1 MKFHANNDKLGC
13 ILASREERFRIPR
26 YQRPYSWTEDQ
37 INDFWN
43 DLIASSKGDN
53 YFLGS
58 VILNYESYGD
68 DKVVDI
74 IDGQQRI
81 LTSTILLAVLRDITQ
96 PLDEELSNSIQ
107 RQSIYM
113 EDGVRRIY
121 QPRVEVGES
130 AKEFFEKYIQS
141 REVSI
146 LDSKPQYSEH
156 RKILNNYKLLKEKVE
171 SELDRIDE
179 VNKKIEWITN
189 LYSQIDD
196 LSIIKVRIESE
207 EDAYEIFETTNAR
220 GVDLSVADL
229 IKNVIFKNI
238 PERGNRDSAKEK
250 WSYIE
255 QKIEGTGTEVKRFIR
270 YYWIS
275 KEAFVSDKR
284 LFRTIKQNTLNW
296 EKFLD
301 DLVDNSEKWDLI
313 LNSSSYE
320 DLVDYQKA
328 DKLYASLNALKLMG
342 VIQHNA
348 LLLSIFRNYK
358 YLGLNPLNLIEFIEK
373 FTFQYSAISKG
384 QTNRVEKI
392 YSRYARDIEDVVKE
406 GVDINKRIQ
415 TVFHNIKA
423 ELKTI
428 LPYEEE
434 FISNFNEVSYSKRE
448 LSRYILGRIN
458 NYLQKTNEH
467 KIDYNNVN
475 IEHILPQKP
484 ESDWGLKKSD
494 IKGYVN
500 KLGNLTLLDK
510 RLNSKIQN
518 TVLAKKIPHLRE
530 SELAITKKFIE
541 NLENSE
547 NPVWDEEQIN
557 NRQKNFAEIAYH
569 QIWKI

>member
-1 MKFHANNDKLGC
+1 
-13 ILASREERFRIPR
+13 
-26 YQRPYSWTEDQ
+26 
-37 INDFWN
+37 
-43 DLIASSKGDN
+43 
-53 YFLGS
+53 
-58 VILNYESYGD
+58 
-68 DKVVDI
+68 
-74 IDGQQRI
+74 
-81 LTSTILLAVLRDITQ
+81 
-96 PLDEELSNSIQ
+96 
-107 RQSIYM
+107 
-113 EDGVRRIY
+113 
-121 QPRVEVGES
+121 
-130 AKEFFEKYIQS
+130 
-141 REVSI
+141 
-146 LDSKPQYSEH
+146 
-156 RKILNNYKLLKEKVE
+156 
-171 SELDRIDE
+171 
-179 VNKKIEWITN
+179 
-189 LYSQIDD
+189 
-196 LSIIKVRIESE
+196 
-207 EDAYEIFETTNAR
+207 
-220 GVDLSVADL
+220 
-229 IKNVIFKNI
+229 
-238 PERGNRDSAKEK
+238 
-250 WSYIE
+250 
-255 QKIEGTGTEVKRFIR
+255 
-270 YYWIS
+270 
-275 KEAFVSDKR
+275 
-284 LFRTIKQNTLNW
+284 
-296 EKFLD
+296 
-301 DLVDNSEKWDLI
+301 VDNAEKWDLI

-320 DLVDYQKA
+320 DLVDYQKS

-373 FTFQYSAISKG
+373 FTFQYSAICKG

-423 ELKTI
+423 ELMTI
-428 LPYEEE
+428 LHYEEE